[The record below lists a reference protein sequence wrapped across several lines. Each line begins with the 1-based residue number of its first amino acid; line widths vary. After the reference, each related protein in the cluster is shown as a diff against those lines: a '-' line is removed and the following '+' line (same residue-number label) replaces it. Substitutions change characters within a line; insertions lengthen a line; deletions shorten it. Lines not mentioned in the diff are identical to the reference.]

1 MEKKTGFISARPQQV
16 LPLHTTHTPNFLGLH
31 QNMGF
36 WRDSNYGKGIII
48 GVLDTGIL
56 PDHPSFSDEGMPPP
70 PAKWK
75 GTCEFGFTGACNNK
89 LIGARHFRN
98 GDGTHFFDGHGTHTA
113 ATAAGNFVR
122 GANLFGMANGTAV
135 GVAPLAHLAM
145 YKVCSSSC
153 SESDILAAMDT
164 AIEDGVDVLS
174 ISLGGPSRPFHDDN
188 IALGAFSAMERGI
201 FISCSAG
208 NAGPSNTSL
217 SNEAPDPHRWC
228 KYN

>member
-16 LPLHTTHTPNFLGLH
+16 LPLHTTHTPNFLGLQ

-75 GTCEFGFTGACNNK
+75 GRCEFSFTGACNNK

-98 GDGTHFFDGHGTHTA
+98 GDGTPLDFDGHGTHTA
-113 ATAAGNFVR
+113 GTAAGVR
-122 GANLFGMANGTAV
+122 GSVWHGQRQ
-135 GVAPLAHLAM
+135 LA
-145 YKVCSSSC
+145 
-153 SESDILAAMDT
+153 
-164 AIEDGVDVLS
+164 
-174 ISLGGPSRPFHDDN
+174 
-188 IALGAFSAMERGI
+188 
-201 FISCSAG
+201 
-208 NAGPSNTSL
+208 
-217 SNEAPDPHRWC
+217 
-228 KYN
+228 